1 MTRPEQDNLPG
12 HAYQRLAEDL
22 RTALFEGRFKVG
34 ERMPTEAE
42 LAEMYGVHR
51 QTVRRAFHDL
61 VADGLVARIPGRG
74 TFPTSFATRDHY
86 VRSIGNIEDLQAFVG
101 TEMELLHQIEL
112 RTDEEAAGRL
122 GLQSKVVAAIALR
135 RLYEGV
141 PFGFTR
147 VYLPP
152 NLGLLLAESESLPTK
167 GPGTVIGALA
177 KLIPE
182 TIAGANQNITAVP
195 VPADIAPLIDY
206 ETDQPCL
213 RAERTYFDTTGT
225 PIEVAVSFYN
235 PHRYVYRLQMRRR
248 TT

>member
-1 MTRPEQDNLPG
+1 MTGSDQENLPA

-22 RTALFEGRFKVG
+22 RAALFDGRFKVD

-42 LAEMYGVHR
+42 LAEMYGVHS

-74 TFPTSFATRDHY
+74 TFPTNFATRGHY

-101 TEMELLHQIEL
+101 TEMELLQQIEL
-112 RTDEEAAGRL
+112 RPDAEAAGRL

-141 PFGFTR
+141 PFGFTH

-152 NLGLLLAESESLPTK
+152 NLGLRLAESESLPTK

-182 TIAGANQNITAVP
+182 TVAGANQIITAVP

-206 ETDQPCL
+206 EAGQPCL
-213 RAERTYFDTTGT
+213 RTERTYFDTTGT
-225 PIEVAVSFYN
+225 PIEVALSYYN
-235 PHRYVYRLQMRRR
+235 PNHYAYRLQMRRR
-248 TT
+248 TM

>member
-1 MTRPEQDNLPG
+1 MTGAGQENLPT
-12 HAYQRLAEDL
+12 HAYQRLEEDL
-22 RTALFEGRFKVG
+22 RMALFDGRFKVG

-74 TFPTSFATRDHY
+74 TFPTNFATRGHY

-101 TEMELLHQIEL
+101 TDMELLQQIEL
-112 RTDEEAAGRL
+112 RSDAEAAGRL
-122 GLQSKVVAAIALR
+122 GLQSKVIAAIALR

-141 PFGFTR
+141 PFGFTH

-152 NLGLLLAESESLPTK
+152 NLGLRLAESELLPPK

-182 TIAGANQNITAVP
+182 SIAGANQIITAVP
-195 VPADIAPLIDY
+195 VPADIAPHIDY
-206 ETDQPCL
+206 EADQPCL
-213 RAERTYFDTTGT
+213 RTERTYFDTTGT
-225 PIEVAVSFYN
+225 PIEVALSYYN
-235 PHRYVYRLQMRRR
+235 PNHYAYRLQMRRR

>member
-1 MTRPEQDNLPG
+1 MTGSEQENLPA

-22 RTALFEGRFKVG
+22 RMALFEGRFQGG

-42 LAEMYGVHR
+42 LAETYGVHR

-74 TFPTSFATRDHY
+74 TFSTNFATRGHY

-101 TEMELLHQIEL
+101 TEMELLQQIEL
-112 RTDEEAAGRL
+112 RPDAEAAGRL

-141 PFGFTR
+141 PFGFTH

-152 NLGLLLAESESLPTK
+152 SLGLRLAESESLPAK

-177 KLIPE
+177 KLIPD
-182 TIAGANQNITAVP
+182 TIAGANQIITAVP
-195 VPADIAPLIDY
+195 VPTDIAPLIDY
-206 ETDQPCL
+206 EADQPCL
-213 RAERTYFDTTGT
+213 RTERTYFDTTGT
-225 PIEVAVSFYN
+225 PIEVALSYYN
-235 PHRYVYRLQMRRR
+235 PNHYAYRLQMRRR

>member
-1 MTRPEQDNLPG
+1 M
-12 HAYQRLAEDL
+12 
-22 RTALFEGRFKVG
+22 ALFEGRFKVG

-74 TFPTSFATRDHY
+74 TFPTNFATRGHY

-101 TEMELLHQIEL
+101 TEMELLQQIEL
-112 RTDEEAAGRL
+112 RSDAEAAGRL

-135 RLYEGV
+135 RLYKNV
-141 PFGFTR
+141 PFGFTH

-152 NLGLLLAESESLPTK
+152 NLGLRLAESESLPTK

-177 KLIPE
+177 KLIPD
-182 TIAGANQNITAVP
+182 TIAGANQIITAVP
-195 VPADIAPLIDY
+195 APPDIAPLIDY
-206 ETDQPCL
+206 EADQPCL
-213 RAERTYFDTTGT
+213 RTERTYFDTTGT
-225 PIEVAVSFYN
+225 PIEVALSYYN
-235 PHRYVYRLQMRRR
+235 PNHYAYRLQMRRR

>member
-1 MTRPEQDNLPG
+1 MTGFEQENLPT

-22 RTALFEGRFKVG
+22 RMALFEGRFKVG

-74 TFPTSFATRDHY
+74 TFPTNFATRGHY

-101 TEMELLHQIEL
+101 TEMELLQQIEL
-112 RTDEEAAGRL
+112 RSDEEAAGRL
-122 GLQSKVVAAIALR
+122 GLQSKVIAAIALR

-141 PFGFTR
+141 PFGFTH

-152 NLGLLLAESESLPTK
+152 SLGLRLAESESLPTK

-182 TIAGANQNITAVP
+182 TIAA
-195 VPADIAPLIDY
+195 LIDY
-206 ETDQPCL
+206 EADQPCL

-225 PIEVAVSFYN
+225 PVEVAVSFYN
-235 PHRYVYRLQMRRR
+235 PNHYVYRLQMRRR

>member
-1 MTRPEQDNLPG
+1 MKGSEQENLPS

-22 RTALFEGRFKVG
+22 RAALYEGRFKVG

-74 TFPTSFATRDHY
+74 TFPTNFATRGHY
-86 VRSIGNIEDLQAFVG
+86 VRSIGNIEDLQAFAG
-101 TEMELLHQIEL
+101 TEMELLQQIEL
-112 RTDEEAAGRL
+112 RPDAEAAGRL

-141 PFGFTR
+141 PFGFTH

-152 NLGLLLAESESLPTK
+152 SLGLRLAESESLPTK

-182 TIAGANQNITAVP
+182 TIAGANQIITAVP
-195 VPADIAPLIDY
+195 APADIAPLIDY
-206 ETDQPCL
+206 EVDQPCL

-235 PHRYVYRLQMRRR
+235 PNHYVYRLQMRRR
-248 TT
+248 PT

>member
-1 MTRPEQDNLPG
+1 MTGSEQNNLPT

-22 RTALFEGRFKVG
+22 RITLFEGRFKVG

-74 TFPTSFATRDHY
+74 TFPTNFATRGHY

-101 TEMELLHQIEL
+101 TEMELLQQIEL
-112 RTDEEAAGRL
+112 RSDAEAAGRL
-122 GLQSKVVAAIALR
+122 GLQSKVIAAIALR
-135 RLYEGV
+135 RLYDGV
-141 PFGFTR
+141 PFGFTHI
-147 VYLPP
+147 YLPP
-152 NLGLLLAESESLPTK
+152 NLGVRLAESELLPPK
-167 GPGTVIGALA
+167 GPGTVIGVLA

-182 TIAGANQNITAVP
+182 SIAGANQIITAVP

-206 ETDQPCL
+206 EADQPCL
-213 RAERTYFDTTGT
+213 RTERTYFDTTGT
-225 PIEVAVSFYN
+225 PIEVALSYYN
-235 PHRYVYRLQMRRR
+235 PNHYAYRLQMRRR

>member
-1 MTRPEQDNLPG
+1 MTGSEQENQPT

-22 RTALFEGRFKVG
+22 RSALFEGRFKEG

-42 LAEMYGVHR
+42 LAEMYSVHR

-61 VADGLVARIPGRG
+61 VSDGLVARIPGRG
-74 TFPTSFATRDHY
+74 TFPTNFATRGHY

-101 TEMELLHQIEL
+101 TEMELLQQIEL
-112 RTDEEAAGRL
+112 RSDAEAAGRL
-122 GLQSKVVAAIALR
+122 GLQSKVVASIALR

-141 PFGFTR
+141 PFGFTY
-147 VYLPP
+147 VNLPP
-152 NLGLLLAESESLPTK
+152 DLGLRLAESESLPTK

-182 TIAGANQNITAVP
+182 TIAGANQIITAVP

-206 ETDQPCL
+206 AVDQPCL

-225 PIEVAVSFYN
+225 PVEVAVSFYN
-235 PHRYVYRLQMRRR
+235 PNHYVYRIQMRRR

>member
-1 MTRPEQDNLPG
+1 MTGAGQENLPT
-12 HAYQRLAEDL
+12 HAYQRLEEDL
-22 RTALFEGRFKVG
+22 RMALFDGRFKVG

-74 TFPTSFATRDHY
+74 TFSTNFATRGHY

-101 TEMELLHQIEL
+101 TEMELLQQIEL
-112 RTDEEAAGRL
+112 RPDAEAAGRL

-141 PFGFTR
+141 PFGFTH

-152 NLGLLLAESESLPTK
+152 SLGLRLAESESLPAK

-177 KLIPE
+177 KLIPD
-182 TIAGANQNITAVP
+182 TIAGANQIITAVP
-195 VPADIAPLIDY
+195 VPTDIAPLIDY
-206 ETDQPCL
+206 EADQPCL
-213 RAERTYFDTTGT
+213 RTERTYFDTTGT
-225 PIEVAVSFYN
+225 PIEVALSYYN
-235 PHRYVYRLQMRRR
+235 PNHYAYRLQMRRR

>member
-1 MTRPEQDNLPG
+1 MTRPEQDKVPG

-152 NLGLLLAESESLPTK
+152 NLGLRLAESESLPTK

>member
-1 MTRPEQDNLPG
+1 MTGSDQENLPA

-22 RTALFEGRFKVG
+22 RAALFDGRFKVG

-74 TFPTSFATRDHY
+74 TFPTNFATRGHY

-101 TEMELLHQIEL
+101 TEMELLQQIEL
-112 RTDEEAAGRL
+112 RPDAEAAGRL

-141 PFGFTR
+141 PFGFTH

-152 NLGLLLAESESLPTK
+152 KLGLRLAESESLPTK
-167 GPGTVIGALA
+167 GSGTVIGALA

-182 TIAGANQNITAVP
+182 TVAGANQIITAVP

-206 ETDQPCL
+206 EAGQPCL
-213 RAERTYFDTTGT
+213 HTERTYFDTTGT
-225 PIEVAVSFYN
+225 PIEVALSYYN
-235 PHRYVYRLQMRRR
+235 PNHYAYRLQMRRR
-248 TT
+248 TM

>member
-1 MTRPEQDNLPG
+1 MTGSEQENLPA

-22 RTALFEGRFKVG
+22 RMALFEGRFKGG

-42 LAEMYGVHR
+42 LAETYGVHR

-74 TFPTSFATRDHY
+74 TFSTNFATRGHY

-101 TEMELLHQIEL
+101 TEMELLQQIEL
-112 RTDEEAAGRL
+112 RPDAEAAGRL

-141 PFGFTR
+141 PFGFTH

-152 NLGLLLAESESLPTK
+152 SLGLRLAESESLPAK

-177 KLIPE
+177 KLIPD
-182 TIAGANQNITAVP
+182 TIAGANQIITAVP

-206 ETDQPCL
+206 EADQPCL
-213 RAERTYFDTTGT
+213 RTERTYFDTTGT
-225 PIEVAVSFYN
+225 PIEVALSYYN
-235 PHRYVYRLQMRRR
+235 PNHYAYRLQMRRR